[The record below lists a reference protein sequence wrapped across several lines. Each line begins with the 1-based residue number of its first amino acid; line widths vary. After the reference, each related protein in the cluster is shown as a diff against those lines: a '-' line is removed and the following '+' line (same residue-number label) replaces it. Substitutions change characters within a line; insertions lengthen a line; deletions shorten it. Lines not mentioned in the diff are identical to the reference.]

1 MPGSE
6 ELDRDGDQS
15 AGRTG
20 THAQT
25 RIDMP
30 MLITLPIG
38 TIGNLLDAESTTT
51 PRRSEGTTLEDV

>member
-20 THAQT
+20 TDAQA

-38 TIGNLLDAESTTT
+38 TIADLLE
-51 PRRSEGTTLEDV
+51 P